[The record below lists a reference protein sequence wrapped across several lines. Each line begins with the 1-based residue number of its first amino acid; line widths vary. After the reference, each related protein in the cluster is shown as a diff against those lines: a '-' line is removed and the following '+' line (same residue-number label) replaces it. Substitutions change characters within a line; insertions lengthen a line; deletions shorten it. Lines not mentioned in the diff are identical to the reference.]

1 MEFAAVD
8 CTQHNAICSAH
19 DVSGF
24 PTFKYFHY
32 FNKEQK
38 PYDGGRTEKDFIDF
52 MVDPLSP
59 FAGQPPPQPS
69 AEEQWTGLEGAVF
82 VKHLTGSEFD
92 HYMRFKET
100 VLIMF
105 YAPWCGHCKAMKADY
120 AKAAKQLTEEN
131 ISHVLATVDA
141 TVETQLAKRFDI
153 RGYPSLK
160 FFRRGQLVE
169 DYRGGRTTTD
179 LVTYIREKAG
189 QVRDEL

>member
-1 MEFAAVD
+1 M
-8 CTQHNAICSAH
+8 SA
-19 DVSGF
+19 
-24 PTFKYFHY
+24 
-32 FNKEQK
+32 
-38 PYDGGRTEKDFIDF
+38 
-52 MVDPLSP
+52 SP
-59 FAGQPPPQPS
+59 S
-69 AEEQWTGLEGAVF
+69 
-82 VKHLTGSEFD
+82 
-92 HYMRFKET
+92 
-100 VLIMF
+100 VLVMF

-160 FFRRGQLVE
+160 FFRRGQQVE